1 MQMETCSCK
10 WKANRYIG
18 YCFSQEQFYQ
28 SRIDNGAINKTDLG
42 LYVFAS
48 KPSSGAAIF
57 KF

>member
-1 MQMETCSCK
+1 M
-10 WKANRYIG
+10 YIHTLMFNF
-18 YCFSQEQFYQ
+18 YVNQEHFYQ
-28 SRIDNGAINKTDLG
+28 SRIEKGVINNNDLG

>member
-1 MQMETCSCK
+1 MSKQNNSMKILFPCPFL
-10 WKANRYIG
+10 YL
-18 YCFSQEQFYQ
+18 YQESFYK
-28 SRIDNGAINKTDLG
+28 SRIDKGIINKNDLG